1 MLLSWAAAIRPQA
14 RALLPVMLRYV
25 PGVELG
31 LGHVELRGDRFDRFA
46 VVVAGL
52 QSAAV
57 LASAISGFLPNLSS
71 M

>member
-1 MLLSWAAAIRPQA
+1 MLVYL
-14 RALLPVMLRYV
+14 

-31 LGHVELRGDRFDRFA
+31 LRHVELRVDRFDRFA

-52 QSAAV
+52 QGGRV
-57 LASAISGFLPNLSS
+57 GLAISGFLPNLSS